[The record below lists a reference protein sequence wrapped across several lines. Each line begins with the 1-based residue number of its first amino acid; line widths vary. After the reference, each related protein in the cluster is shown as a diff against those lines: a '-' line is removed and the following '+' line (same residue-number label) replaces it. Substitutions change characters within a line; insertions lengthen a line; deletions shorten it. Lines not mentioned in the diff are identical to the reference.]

1 MKLDLLFL
9 ECNEVASSEFSG
21 VYGLCVTSG
30 YLYFN
35 VQGCWRI
42 SLVCL
47 ALKLVG
53 SWLDLYFSIG
63 MEAFG

>member
-1 MKLDLLFL
+1 M
-9 ECNEVASSEFSG
+9 ASSEFSG

-63 MEAFG
+63 MEDFG